1 MRASGHEGATL
12 VKRIILLL
20 AFVFGAHAAVAQE
33 KPTAPVEAPQAA
45 ADQQVP
51 LRVQVVVSRY
61 RGEKKISSVPY
72 TLAVVANQRDSTS
85 MRMGIQVPVP
95 TTVFKGSGESS
106 TPMTSYN
113 YRNVGTNIDCTAR
126 TVGAGQ
132 FKLTMTVE
140 DTSVF
145 VPEKEG
151 DVGTGVSN
159 VPAFRTFTSRF
170 DLLLRDGQTG
180 QHTAA
185 TDPVSGEVLRVDV
198 TMNVLK

>member
-1 MRASGHEGATL
+1 MKKL
-12 VKRIILLL
+12 VLLL
-20 AFVFGAHAAVAQE
+20 VFLPVLAGHSVLAQQKTTPPAESPQAVAS
-33 KPTAPVEAPQAA
+33 
-45 ADQQVP
+45 DQIP
-51 LRVQVVVSRY
+51 LRVQIVLSRF
-61 RGEKKISSVPY
+61 RGEKKISSIPY

-85 MRMGIQVPVP
+85 MRMGIRVPVP
-95 TTVFKGSGESS
+95 QTVFKSGGEGSA
-106 TPMTSYN
+106 PMTSYN
-113 YRNVGTNIDCTAR
+113 YQNVGTNIDCAAR
-126 TVGAGQ
+126 TVEAGL

-145 VPEKEG
+145 VPEKDG
-151 DVGTGVSN
+151 DVGTSVAN
-159 VPAFRTFTSRF
+159 APAFRTFTSRF

>member
-1 MRASGHEGATL
+1 MRASGHEGTAIVKKLIL
-12 VKRIILLL
+12 VLAFLL
-20 AFVFGAHAAVAQE
+20 AGHSLSAQE
-33 KPTAPVEAPQAA
+33 KPTTPTETAQAA
-45 ADQQVP
+45 ASDQVP

-61 RGEKKISSVPY
+61 RGEKKISSIPY

-95 TTVFKGSGESS
+95 TTVFKGGGEGSA
-106 TPMTSYN
+106 PMTSYN

-151 DVGTGVSN
+151 DVGTGVAN